1 MLSKDINF
9 IFFSPKE
16 TYTILGNVKYK
27 NIPLVEL
34 KLASIQPP
42 GSKNLPEQFVL
53 LLVVVVVVVVRQTA
67 AKLLTGR
74 LHTA

>member
-9 IFFSPKE
+9 IFFLPKK
-16 TYTILGNVKYK
+16 IRFLSIAKYK